1 MHQFIKNV
9 LIFKRK
15 LKIIFHKYI
24 YSYTALNSL
33 DKKLLDYIDYD
44 CGYFIEIG
52 ANDGINQ
59 SNTFFFERKKKWSG
73 VLIESNKK
81 KFLECKNNRSKKNK
95 IFNATCVSKNY
106 KKKKIKMIYADLMTS
121 TYENKLT
128 NDKYLPHLNSRKPY
142 TFIGKAFTMEQI
154 LKKARSPKLIDLFSL
169 DVEGY
174 ELQVLQGVNFKY
186 TVFKYILVETNNFLK
201 IKTFLKRK
209 GYKYIKKLSY
219 HDYLFKLK

>member
-9 LIFKRK
+9 LIFKKK
-15 LKIIFHKYI
+15 LKIIFYKYI
-24 YSYTALNSL
+24 YSFTALNDL
-33 DKKLLDYIDYD
+33 DKKLLDYIDYEG
-44 CGYFIEIG
+44 GYFIEIG

-59 SNTFFFERKKKWSG
+59 SNTFFLERKKKWSG

-81 KFLECKNNRSKKNK
+81 KFLECKKNRSKKNK

-106 KKKKIKMIYADLMTS
+106 KKKKIKMFYADLMTS

-128 NDKYLPHLNSRKPY
+128 YDKYFSHLKSRKSY
-142 TFIGKAFTMEQI
+142 TFFGKAFTMEQI
-154 LKKARSPKLIDLFSL
+154 LKKARSPKVIDLFSL

-186 TVFKYILVETNNFLK
+186 TVFKYILVETKNFLK
-201 IKTFLKRK
+201 IKSFLKGK
-209 GYKYIKKLSY
+209 GYKCINKLSY
-219 HDYLFKLK
+219 HDYLFKLN